1 MKTLRIVLLSM
12 VSLVLFTASSSPIQ
26 ELKIGD
32 KAPMT
37 THKVQ
42 DVSGRS
48 ITLAEVAQQNGLL
61 VVFSCNTCP
70 WVMKWEDRYPD
81 MSRMARANKIG
92 MVALNPNEA
101 YRNRGDGMEDMVKRA
116 KKMNYDFVYA
126 LDKNHEIADAFGASR
141 TPHVFLFNGNMELVY
156 VGAIDDNANDASA
169 VKEYYL
175 KDAIEQMVG
184 GQELVKPTTKS
195 LGCTI
200 KRIS

>member
-1 MKTLRIVLLSM
+1 MKVFRIALLSV
-12 VSLVLFTASSSPIQ
+12 VSIVFLTASDIQ
-26 ELKIGD
+26 FEELRIGD

-61 VVFSCNTCP
+61 VVFTCNTCP

-81 MSRMARANKIG
+81 MSRLARANRIG

-141 TPHVFLFNGNMELVY
+141 TPHIFLFNGNMELVY

-175 KDAIEQMVG
+175 KDAIEEMVG
-184 GQELVKPTTKS
+184 GQELARPTTKS